1 MASRFRSELT
11 VIPPVAIAVNR
22 QGISTT
28 IDWRSERV
36 DKGLSGYSQSFRVM
50 GDPRH
55 AGPLPTDRFLIPG
68 TRQDFGGGDLAS
80 MTSIGLGSFK
90 ELLIATRERERHIRS
105 DITKAKWQLVFSW
118 TVRALA
124 WVALVPVISKSA
136 NTKVNTAVAV
146 RRTEVTNLEKNL
158 AASRISVSFNMETA
172 VAGPHLRML
181 EAFDGLSA
189 SSRSWALQTSQQ
201 IDYVKARSA
210 ANTVVSRRP
219 LSVGRRS
226 DPLIDTNDL
235 PLALGIQNGSAT
247 AFFYP
252 GFVLV
257 VSAGRTNF
265 ALIDLKE
272 LEITYCRS
280 NFTETE
286 SLPPDAEMVRKVWA
300 KSNKNGTRDKR
311 FKDNRE
317 FPVMAYGE
325 IIMKAQGGMKEALMF
340 SRDDACREF
349 VGAVI
354 ELQRI
359 LKSGARPRVGSSDK
373 LIGEEQ

>member
-11 VIPPVAIAVNR
+11 IIPPVAIAVNR

-36 DKGLSGYSQSFRVM
+36 DRGLSGYSQSFRVM
-50 GDPRH
+50 GDPRY

-80 MTSIGLGSFK
+80 MTSTGLDGFK

-105 DITKAKWQLVFSW
+105 DITKAQWQLAFSW

-124 WVALVPVISKSA
+124 WAALVPVISKSTNA
-136 NTKVNTAVAV
+136 KITTAVAA
-146 RRTEVTNLEKNL
+146 RRTEVANLEKNL

-181 EAFDGLSA
+181 NAFDRLSA

-210 ANTVVSRRP
+210 ADTVVSRRP
-219 LSVGRRS
+219 LSIGRRS
-226 DPLIDTNDL
+226 DPLVDTNDL
-235 PLALGIQNGSAT
+235 PLAVGVQNGRAT

-257 VSAGRTNF
+257 VNAGRTDF

-272 LEITYCRS
+272 LEINYCRS

-286 SLPPDAEMVRKVWA
+286 SIPSDAEMVRKVWA

-317 FPVMAYGE
+317 LPVMAYGE
-325 IIMKAQGGMKEALMF
+325 IIMKTQSGMKEALMF
-340 SRDDACREF
+340 SRDNACQDF
-349 VGAVI
+349 VNAVN

-359 LKSGARPRVGSSDK
+359 LRSGAKPRLGTAGN
-373 LIGEEQ
+373 LIGN

>member
-36 DKGLSGYSQSFRVM
+36 DKGLSGYSHSFRVV
-50 GDPRH
+50 GDPSRS
-55 AGPLPTDRFLIPG
+55 GPLPTDRFLIPG

-80 MTSIGLGSFK
+80 MTSTGLGGFK

-105 DITKAKWQLVFSW
+105 DIMTAKWQLAFSW

-124 WVALVPVISKSA
+124 WTALIPAISRSV
-136 NTKVNTAVAV
+136 NTKVNTAVTV

-158 AASRISVSFNMETA
+158 ATSRISVSFNMETA

-181 EAFDGLSA
+181 DAFDRLSA

-201 IDYVKARSA
+201 IDYVKARSVA
-210 ANTVVSRRP
+210 DTVVSRRP
-219 LSVGRRS
+219 LSIGRRS
-226 DPLIDTNDL
+226 DPLVDTNDL
-235 PLALGIQNGSAT
+235 PLALGIRNGRAT

-257 VSAGRTNF
+257 VSASRTDF

-272 LEITYCRS
+272 LEITYSRT

-286 SLPPDAEMVRKVWA
+286 SIPPDSEMVRKVWA

-317 FPVMAYGE
+317 LPVMAYGE
-325 IIMKAQGGMKEALMF
+325 ITLKAQGGMKEALMF

-349 VGAVI
+349 VGAVV

-359 LKSGARPRVGSSDK
+359 LRSGSQPRVGTSDK
-373 LIGEEQ
+373 LIGKE

>member
-28 IDWRSERV
+28 IDWRSDRV
-36 DKGLSGYSQSFRVM
+36 DKGLSGYSQSFRVI

-55 AGPLPTDRFLIPG
+55 SGPLATDRFLIPG

-80 MTSIGLGSFK
+80 MTSSGLGGFK
-90 ELLIATRERERHIRS
+90 ELLIATRDRERHIRS
-105 DITKAKWQLVFSW
+105 DITTAKWQLAFSW

-124 WVALVPVISKSA
+124 WVALVPAISKSA
-136 NTKVNTAVAV
+136 NAKVNTAVAV
-146 RRTEVTNLEKNL
+146 RRTEVANLEQNL

-181 EAFDGLSA
+181 DAFNKLSA

-210 ANTVVSRRP
+210 ADTVVSRRP
-219 LSVGRRS
+219 LSIGRRS
-226 DPLIDTNDL
+226 DALVDTNDA
-235 PLALGIQNGSAT
+235 PLAIGIQNGRAT

-257 VSAGRTNF
+257 VSAGRADF

-272 LEITYCRS
+272 LDINYCRS

-286 SLPPDAEMVRKVWA
+286 SIPSDAEMVRKVWA

-317 FPVMAYGE
+317 LPVMAYGE

-349 VGAVI
+349 VSAVT

-359 LKSGARPRVGSSDK
+359 LRSGPRPRVGTSDN
-373 LIGEEQ
+373 LIGNAQ

>member
-1 MASRFRSELT
+1 
-11 VIPPVAIAVNR
+11 
-22 QGISTT
+22 
-28 IDWRSERV
+28 
-36 DKGLSGYSQSFRVM
+36 
-50 GDPRH
+50 
-55 AGPLPTDRFLIPG
+55 
-68 TRQDFGGGDLAS
+68 
-80 MTSIGLGSFK
+80 MTSTGLDGFK

-105 DITKAKWQLVFSW
+105 DITKAQWQLAFSW

-124 WVALVPVISKSA
+124 WAALVPVISKSTNA
-136 NTKVNTAVAV
+136 KITTAVAA
-146 RRTEVTNLEKNL
+146 RRTEVANLEKNL

-181 EAFDGLSA
+181 NAFDRLSA

-210 ANTVVSRRP
+210 ADTVVSRRP
-219 LSVGRRS
+219 LSIGRRS
-226 DPLIDTNDL
+226 DPLVDTNDL
-235 PLALGIQNGSAT
+235 PLAVGVQNGRAT

-257 VSAGRTNF
+257 VNAGRTDF

-272 LEITYCRS
+272 LEINYCRS

-286 SLPPDAEMVRKVWA
+286 SIPSDAEMVRKVWA

-317 FPVMAYGE
+317 LPVMAYGE
-325 IIMKAQGGMKEALMF
+325 IIMKTQSGMKEALMF
-340 SRDDACREF
+340 SRDNACQDF
-349 VGAVI
+349 VNAVN

-359 LKSGARPRVGSSDK
+359 LRSGAKPRLGTAGN
-373 LIGEEQ
+373 LIGN

>member
-1 MASRFRSELT
+1 
-11 VIPPVAIAVNR
+11 
-22 QGISTT
+22 
-28 IDWRSERV
+28 
-36 DKGLSGYSQSFRVM
+36 
-50 GDPRH
+50 
-55 AGPLPTDRFLIPG
+55 
-68 TRQDFGGGDLAS
+68 